1 MPFFF
6 APREARTTLPC
17 PDCGANLNI
26 RRSCHEAYMYCPACQ
41 SPLNFRPLFPAWTK
55 VWNCFLNSCMLTEYD
70 HSGFPINEF
79 LPQESECPC
88 LFLIRLSACIA

>member
-1 MPFFF
+1 MRFFF

-41 SPLNFRPLFPAWTK
+41 KPFELSPFIPR
-55 VWNCFLNSCMLTEYD
+55 MD
-70 HSGFPINEF
+70 
-79 LPQESECPC
+79 ESME
-88 LFLIRLSACIA
+88 LFLEQLYVDRV